1 LNNQVQIAAMN
12 WWQPVLD
19 LMHEHPQWAL
29 LISIVI
35 NTIVAIAGLVP
46 SVFVTA
52 ANIYFFGF
60 TNGVLVSI
68 AGESVGASV
77 SFILYRYFF
86 RHKMQHLLARYPQA
100 QKLANS
106 SQKQSALLVIGLRLM
121 PFVPSGIITFAAA
134 IGSMHLLN
142 FVVSSTIGKIP
153 ALLVE
158 AALVQGFL
166 EASWP
171 LQITMVALGG
181 VFLFF
186 FLKKNR

>member
-1 LNNQVQIAAMN
+1 MN
-12 WWQPVLD
+12 WWQHVLD
-19 LMHEHPQWAL
+19 LMQQYPQWAL
-29 LISIVI
+29 LISIAI
-35 NTIVAIAGLVP
+35 NTVVAIAGLVP

-68 AGESVGASV
+68 AGESVGAAV

-86 RHKMQHLLARYPQA
+86 RYKMQHLLARYPQA

-106 SQKQSALLVIGLRLM
+106 SQKQSALLVVGLRLM

-181 VFLFF
+181 VLLFF